1 MKSAL
6 KNCLSVTSQNKEAA
20 SWDSEEFVGLVR
32 KKIFV
37 RIFFVRFALFFL
49 FIFLS
54 SCGGGGSSPTPTP
67 DPPNQNPTFTW
78 EVVTPE
84 SQGLS
89 AAKVT
94 AAMNY
99 AMEDGNYT
107 QAAIIIKNGKIVAE
121 QYRGIGTNEVTQLV
135 DHAQTNWDADTLNRI
150 YGTRNINSLVTSWS
164 VAKSITSII
173 FGIALEQGYFS
184 GSLDT
189 TAATYLTEWAGN
201 SKNTIT
207 IKNLLDMRSGLVPK
221 CYSDSG
227 GWVECDAAGM
237 LGGGGYVSSDDQLS
251 ECINNRRMAETE
263 QTHPWYQSG
272 FAGGPYDFNKG
283 DWVYQNCDTQVLG
296 EIFFRATK
304 VDIKT
309 FADTYLFSKIGI
321 TPDSAEWWRDNTT
334 EGQANGN
341 YLTYCCLDMTARDF
355 AKIALLLDNDGV
367 WLGEQVIP
375 ISYVQAIKNITTT
388 SVVTEDYYAGTISYG
403 LKFWSLYG
411 AQVCGLDGE
420 GNYQNNNEKCV
431 ADNTIITPQGFD
443 GQYPSIDFQNNLIMI
458 RFSLYHHGN
467 TLGATEKKMKVDI
480 QPSPLN
486 YILTAPQ
493 VATAPDNQ
501 IGTNFSQAIFW
512 YLLNNNN

>member
-1 MKSAL
+1 MKYL
-6 KNCLSVTSQNKEAA
+6 FL
-20 SWDSEEFVGLVR
+20 L
-32 KKIFV
+32 IF
-37 RIFFVRFALFFL
+37 IL
-49 FIFLS
+49 LS
-54 SCGGGGSSPTPTP
+54 SCGGGGNTPAPTP
-67 DPPNQNPTFTW
+67 DPPARNPTFSW

-94 AAMNY
+94 AAINY

-221 CYSDSG
+221 CYSDVG
-227 GWVECDAAGM
+227 GWTECDGAGIA
-237 LGGGGYVSSDDQLS
+237 GGGGFVSSNDQLT
-251 ECINNRRMAETE
+251 ECIQNRSMAATE
-263 QTHPWYQSG
+263 ARHSWYQSG
-272 FAGGPYDFNKG
+272 GYDFNKG
-283 DWVYQNCDTQVLG
+283 DWMYQNCDTQVLG
-296 EIFFRATK
+296 EIFFRA
-304 VDIKT
+304 VGQDIKS

-321 TPDSAEWWRDNTT
+321 TSDSAQWWRDNTT
-334 EGQANGN
+334 GGQANGN
-341 YLTYCCLDMTARDF
+341 YLSYCCLDMTARDF
-355 AKIALLLDNDGV
+355 ARIALLLVNDGV

-375 ISYVQAIKNITTT
+375 LSYVQAIKNITTT
-388 SVVTEDYYAGTISYG
+388 SVVTGDYYQGTLSYG
-403 LKFWSLYG
+403 LKFWSVYG
-411 AQVCGLDGE
+411 GTVCGLDGS
-420 GNYQNNNEKCV
+420 GNFQNNGEKCV

-443 GQYPSIDFQNNLIMI
+443 GQYTMMDFENKLIMI
-458 RFSLYHHGN
+458 RFSLYHHAN
-467 TLGATEKKMKVDI
+467 TLEATEKKMVADAFPAPVNYI
-480 QPSPLN
+480 ITAPRVATSPISPLN
-486 YILTAPQ
+486 VFFPYA
-493 VATAPDNQ
+493 
-501 IGTNFSQAIFW
+501 SYW
-512 YLLNNNN
+512 YMLNNNN